1 MIEYIKTEKGYF
13 YKKLKNGEK
22 KRISE
27 AEYIKTI
34 KKGGLPARKLD
45 IEFGIVTYQTIAD
58 CIKELIEAAYK
69 LYKMLLD
76 KKEHTTIVCGGQ
88 SPSYY
93 CLSMM
98 NFKIYNPDLVDIII
112 LPHSKGGKKSNNQDI
127 ELENIKYCSRLKK
140 KEIILKKNVVI
151 IDGVHSGV
159 GILALESAL
168 KYCYPYINITKIAI
182 NSQEGISEIPVNME
196 IILPC
201 EPKFSDIFPRLVTS
215 YYPINFNN
223 NNKFITNFKLDDNPI
238 AEMIIDISKNYPDI
252 SVEDTEWYKLN
263 NEVNNLILKKRLEYN
278 LKKKEN
284 ENREKLKREILE
296 KEKNNKEKGGFFKPI
311 ILYNKEGEKIYQ
323 CPNCKSISGTN
334 APKYPNNLSLFF
346 HNYDCLN
353 KFKIPLENLN
363 N

>member
-1 MIEYIKTEKGYF
+1 MVEYIKTEKGYF
-13 YKKLKNGEK
+13 FKILKNREK

-27 AEYIKTI
+27 IEYIKKTI

-45 IEFGIVTYQTIAD
+45 IKFGIVTHQTIAD

-76 KKEHTTIVCGGQ
+76 TKKQITIVCGGQ

-112 LPHSKGGKKSNNQDI
+112 LPHSKGGQKSNNQDI
-127 ELENIKYCSRLKK
+127 ENIKYCRRLQK
-140 KEIILKKNVVI
+140 KEIILRQNVVI

-182 NSQEGISEIPVNME
+182 NSQKGISSIPVNME
-196 IILPC
+196 IFLPC
-201 EPKFSDIFPRLVTS
+201 EPKFSDTFPRLVTS
-215 YYPINFNN
+215 YHPKDFNN
-223 NNKFITNFKLDDNPI
+223 NNKFITKFKLDDNPI

-252 SVEDTEWYKLN
+252 SVEETEWYKLN
-263 NEVNNLILKKRLEYN
+263 NEVNNLILEEKIKYNDFEKKRN
-278 LKKKEN
+278 
-284 ENREKLKREILE
+284 NRENLEREILE
-296 KEKNNKEKGGFFKPI
+296 KEKINREKGGFFKPI
-311 ILYNKEGEKIYQ
+311 ILYNKEEKKIYQ
-323 CPNCKSISGTN
+323 CPECKSISGTN
-334 APKYPNNLSLFF
+334 APKYPNNLSLFS
-346 HNYDCLN
+346 HNYDCPN
-353 KFKIPLENLN
+353 RFKIPLD
-363 N
+363 